1 MNKTITKQGILKT
14 IRQFARKHKRNP
26 KVCDLE
32 ALGITRTIFLRH
44 WGSMRK
50 GLTAAGLAAAG
61 IGFPQMDSTV
71 LPDWGAAVRKLN
83 KIPTTVEYQNIG
95 RFSIVPFQRLYRRWS
110 GAGGVPAIRKGN
122 RDDCGVAGCGHD
134 D

>member
-1 MNKTITKQGILKT
+1 MTYKRGRESPFNHKPSENRATQPGGSSIEEPQMNKTITKQGILKT

-50 GLTAAGLAAAG
+50 GLTAAGLAVAG

-71 LPDWGAAVRKLN
+71 L
-83 KIPTTVEYQNIG
+83 
-95 RFSIVPFQRLYRRWS
+95 
-110 GAGGVPAIRKGN
+110 
-122 RDDCGVAGCGHD
+122 
-134 D
+134 